1 METPSKVGTG
11 KSFSSQS
18 KELILNVYTWCELT
32 LVTNSTTIPAIDLA
46 AAALKVSRS
55 TIRKIIKKKKDNQH
69 LSSPKRTKLS
79 KKNNKDESESEQE
92 EVTSRKR
99 KINQTK
105 TEEKSRVPLF
115 EKLLCEWIVSKGA
128 SVTDVEILNHAEE
141 MQLDHK
147 ISNTITPS
155 WIKRFLV
162 RKNLTIS
169 SDDPTEQSSNSN
181 LPALSQSSTISSPSP
196 TNKQQEFLPP
206 ARHNDLLFL
215 ACKFLEELDPQYD
228 GLSILKQWGKIIMSL
243 DPDQRLF
250 AKNAIDYVLSEASL
264 RNLNRYSVRINECDP
279 YQHSVSSYYS
289 TSRDISSHPS
299 SAEDARD
306 QHFSEDQQLSI
317 QRNKTM
323 PRVLTA
329 SSIVSQSSSIEGS
342 SNMCP
347 VVFASEIGEFSDY
360 MRTMILGINNML
372 KDQKTLAINLIY
384 ETAKNGSLGNLLLN
398 TGVVNTLDIPEN
410 FVPVQ

>member
-1 METPSKVGTG
+1 MGKCVVKSCTVHSNTHNKQHGIHFHKVPKNRQLLEKWTKIIRKLRKETDWLPTPSTVIC
-11 KSFSSQS
+11 SNHFRA
-18 KELILNVYTWCELT
+18 EDVLT
-32 LVTNSTTIPAIDLA
+32 LSKCVRL
-46 AAALKVSRS
+46 
-55 TIRKIIKKKKDNQH
+55 KKDAM
-69 LSSPKRTKLS
+69 P
-79 KKNNKDESESEQE
+79 
-92 EVTSRKR
+92 
-99 KINQTK
+99 
-105 TEEKSRVPLF
+105 
-115 EKLLCEWIVSKGA
+115 
-128 SVTDVEILNHAEE
+128 ILE
-141 MQLDHK
+141 
-147 ISNTITPS
+147 
-155 WIKRFLV
+155 
-162 RKNLTIS
+162 IS